1 MMKVREMLLQPL
13 RSFKE
18 PKQTHLQMTNS
29 MSSHS
34 HHLLRL
40 EEIRLS
46 GSNSKDLLQTSVN
59 KMGSQVPIDQCK
71 TETKCQYQAAEG
83 VELRMWFNPGH
94 QFKILIG
101 MQHCSEGVATQHQEV
116 LVGEMVW
123 LEVSRTKIK
132 RTDQEPLGLL
142 ELGLG
147 ALELPQAMEF
157 QITTIRV
164 VPQELVRIQHNR
176 TIRSIQALPIQ
187 TIINNIENYYYLF
200 S

>member
-1 MMKVREMLLQPL
+1 
-13 RSFKE
+13 
-18 PKQTHLQMTNS
+18 
-29 MSSHS
+29 
-34 HHLLRL
+34 
-40 EEIRLS
+40 
-46 GSNSKDLLQTSVN
+46 
-59 KMGSQVPIDQCK
+59 
-71 TETKCQYQAAEG
+71 
-83 VELRMWFNPGH
+83 
-94 QFKILIG
+94 

-142 ELGLG
+142 ELGLA
-147 ALELPQAMEF
+147 ALELRQAMEF

-164 VPQELVRIQHNR
+164 VLQELVRIQHNR
-176 TIRSIQALPIQ
+176 TIRSTQALPIQ